1 MEKYRISLLYGA
13 ILLLTACGGG
23 DKQTSTPAC
32 TANQYSENNV
42 CKDKAKQ
49 NITGLSLAENITIGE
64 TILLNAKTN
73 ANLAVSYTSKT
84 TNTCTIQNGKLQA
97 IALGKCSIEATQKGD
112 LKNLAATPVI
122 AETQITPKCT
132 STQYVEGTECKEKL
146 VQVISD
152 FNLPKNLNIGQSV
165 KISAKSN
172 ANLPISY
179 TSKTETTCLITSDN
193 LLQTHSVG
201 ICKVE
206 ASQAGNEKVLPAPSI
221 TIQTTILPILTKT
234 GLTTCG
240 TESQNNL
247 SCTLDNLKELYGL
260 NQDGEVQAGRKMTYS
275 LVKHGSDECVKDHVT
290 GLIWE
295 QKTSEE
301 GLRHNLWRYSESKET
316 APIIN
321 NGDKHT
327 ICGGTLGLCTT
338 TAYIDALNKTKYC
351 GYSNWR
357 IPTRSELLNI
367 VDYGLT
373 EPAIN
378 PIFKNTD
385 YRTRY
390 LSSTPTWGV
399 DFNFGTAG
407 KWSAGPNFYIRA
419 VRSSE

>member
-1 MEKYRISLLYGA
+1 MEKYRISLLYGV

-42 CKDKAKQ
+42 CKDKSKQ

-132 STQYVEGTECKEKL
+132 STQYAEGAECKEKSA
-146 VQVISD
+146 QVISD
-152 FNLPKNLNIGQSV
+152 FTLPKNLNIGQSI
-165 KISAKSN
+165 KLNAKSS
-172 ANLPISY
+172 ANLAITY
-179 TSKTETTCLITSDN
+179 TSKTENTCEVKADN
-193 LLQTHSVG
+193 QLETLSVG
-201 ICKVE
+201 TCKVE
-206 ASQAGNEKVLPAPSI
+206 ASQAGNEKVLAAPSI
-221 TIQTTILPILTKT
+221 TIQTIILPILTNT

-240 TESQNNL
+240 TDTKNNL
-247 SCTLDNLKELYGL
+247 SCTADNLKELYGL

-275 LVKHGSDECVKDHVT
+275 LVKYSNDECIKDHVT
-290 GLIWE
+290 GLTWE
-295 QKTSEE
+295 QKTDDE
-301 GLRHNLWRYSESKET
+301 GLRHNKWQYIESKET
-316 APIIN
+316 SPIGGGN
-321 NGDKHT
+321 KYSM
-327 ICGGTLGLCTT
+327 CGGTLGNCST

-357 IPTRSELLNI
+357 LPTRSEFINI
-367 VDYGLT
+367 IDYGFT
-373 EPAIN
+373 QPAIN
-378 PIFKNTD
+378 PIFKNTE
-385 YRTRY
+385 YGTKY
-390 LSSTPTWGV
+390 LTSTPSWGV
-399 DFNFGTAG
+399 DFYFGSVNKRSG
-407 KWSAGPNFYIRA
+407 GPLNIRA
-419 VRSSE
+419 VRSAE